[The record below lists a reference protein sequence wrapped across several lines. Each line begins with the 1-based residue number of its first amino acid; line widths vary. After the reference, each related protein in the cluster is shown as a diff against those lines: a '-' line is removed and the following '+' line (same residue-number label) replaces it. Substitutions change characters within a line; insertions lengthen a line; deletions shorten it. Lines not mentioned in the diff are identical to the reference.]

1 MPEIRTLVSN
11 ETETNVDGNV
21 GQPMKRESFF
31 GNKLRL
37 SQFEEFASD
46 QPLNIPG
53 LDPIAAEIH
62 QQMNESSIRGTI
74 NDEPWEL
81 EENSEENLRPVPT
94 MVTQKHESYSS
105 YLPEENLLASRP
117 SVPLSMTSISIS
129 GESDDGEN
137 GGRENENHDDHFP
150 HYGMNGNAE
159 LNENSLSK
167 TVRFSEKLTNVAMI
181 TPKDSLNI
189 SESPPPS
196 DSDQIDDD
204 DSDEHETPI
213 TTNSHTNQNPFTDQ
227 TNHHPIPE
235 VIMRNTPPRPDSN
248 ISITES
254 EDLPPPLPP
263 LPRINDRPSNF
274 FYSLRDSFIHTEIF

>member
-1 MPEIRTLVSN
+1 MPQIRTN
-11 ETETNVDGNV
+11 ETETNVD
-21 GQPMKRESFF
+21 QPVKRESFF
-31 GNKLRL
+31 GNKSRL

-94 MVTQKHESYSS
+94 MVTQKQQSYSS
-105 YLPEENLLASRP
+105 YLPEENILASRP
-117 SVPLSMTSISIS
+117 PVPLSMTSISIS

-137 GGRENENHDDHFP
+137 GGGENENHDDHFTN
-150 HYGMNGNAE
+150 YGMNGNAE

-196 DSDQIDDD
+196 DSYQTDD

-213 TTNSHTNQNPFTDQ
+213 TTNSHTNYNPFNDQ
-227 TNHHPIPE
+227 TNHHPVPE
-235 VIMRNTPPRPDSN
+235 VIMRTAPPRPDSN

-263 LPRINDRPSNF
+263 LPRINDRSSNC
-274 FYSLRDSFIHTEIF
+274 FYSVRIIHTEIF